1 MRLRIVGILLLAGFC
16 AMTTTV
22 QGAAVSIK
30 NPFLEVSFDSEK
42 NDLVIKSAKTGTIVV
57 SKAAFSLDVKSA
69 GIEGVKDARLGKG
82 EEIIVQHVDGSST
95 SIRLFDS
102 CPFAHVHTSVNN
114 PGKEPLDIDSLE
126 ILDMKLGL
134 DGKKLMSYGTAGL
147 KPVSNAAGSYA
158 FHALADPET
167 RNGVVTAWLTHD
179 VGVGVFFP
187 RADGDGAALKAQLD
201 FGLLRVRPGKTR
213 DTDTLLIGY
222 FDDARLGL
230 EGYADAVATHY
241 MIKLKPKPGVYCTW
255 YHSGASNEGQI
266 GENTQFAAK
275 SLKPF
280 GLDVMQI
287 DDKWQAILPNGF
299 KHEGKIPTTGPI
311 KVFVDAKSNYSK
323 GMAHTAKN
331 ITSHGMVA
339 GIWFMPFAG
348 NLNNPYF
355 DKEIFAKNADGTP
368 FHDRRWS
375 GTCIDMTNPKA
386 HKFVYD
392 RIKRIYDWGYRY
404 FKIDGMHTGIPSY
417 NIYVHTGYKN
427 QNMGKAKLHDPHTT
441 HVQAYRRGLETLREA
456 APGTFVLGCNVS
468 QNMISMGPAFG
479 LIDAMRIGP
488 DNGGAGGGN
497 WGAVTKGAW
506 HGSNLYF
513 LNGRIWYNDPD
524 PVYVRPSNPVER
536 ARWMC
541 SWLAM
546 SGGMHT
552 SSEQY
557 SKLPEDRLDILQ
569 RCLPGHTLPARP
581 ADLFETDKPQIW
593 LVQNER
599 LSVVG
604 LFNWHEKNA
613 ADISYDMRKLGLDG
627 KTTYTAFDFWANKF
641 VGPVQGAMKQTVP
654 GGTCRIL
661 ALKPQAD
668 HPQLLSTSR
677 HITQGLIDVL
687 EEKWDAGKK
696 TLSGRS
702 QVVGDDSYEMRI
714 ALPAGSSW
722 KAKGVSAEGAE
733 IKIGAA
739 DTNGVRVTIDTPKSA
754 DIAWSVTF

>member
-1 MRLRIVGILLLAGFC
+1 
-16 AMTTTV
+16 
-22 QGAAVSIK
+22 
-30 NPFLEVSFDSEK
+30 
-42 NDLVIKSAKTGTIVV
+42 
-57 SKAAFSLDVKSA
+57 
-69 GIEGVKDARLGKG
+69 
-82 EEIIVQHVDGSST
+82 
-95 SIRLFDS
+95 
-102 CPFAHVHTSVNN
+102 
-114 PGKEPLDIDSLE
+114 LDIDSLE

-134 DGKKLMSYGTAGL
+134 DGKKVMSYGTVGL

-158 FHALADPET
+158 FHAFADPET
-167 RNGVVTAWLTHD
+167 RNGLVTAWLTHD

-187 RADGDGAALKAQLD
+187 HVDGADAALKAQLD
-201 FGLLRVRPGKTR
+201 FGLLRVKPGETR
-213 DTDTLLIGY
+213 TTDTLLIGY

-230 EGYADAVATHY
+230 EGYADAVAAHY
-241 MIKLKPKPGVYCTW
+241 RIKLKPKPGVYCTW

-266 GENTQFAAK
+266 GENTEFAEK

-287 DDKWQAILPNGF
+287 DDKWQAILPKGF
-299 KHEGKIPTTGPI
+299 KHEGRIPTTGPI
-311 KVFVDAKSNYSK
+311 KVFVDTKSNYSK
-323 GMAHTAKN
+323 GMAHTAKK

-355 DKEIFAKNADGTP
+355 GKEIFAKNADGTP
-368 FHDRRWS
+368 FHDKRWS

-386 HKFVYD
+386 QKFVYD

-417 NIYVHTGYKN
+417 NIYVHTGYKK
-427 QNMGKAKLHDPHTT
+427 QNMGKANLHDPHTT
-441 HVQAYRRGLETLREA
+441 LVQAYRKGLGILRDA

-513 LNGRIWYNDPD
+513 LNGRIWHNDPD
-524 PVYVRPSNPVER
+524 PVYVRQSNPTER

-541 SWLAM
+541 SWLAV
-546 SGGMHT
+546 SGAMHT

-557 SKLPEDRLDILQ
+557 SRLPAERLDILQ
-569 RCLPGHTLPARP
+569 RCLPGHSLPARP
-581 ADLFETDKPQIW
+581 VDLFETNQPRIW
-593 LVQNER
+593 LVQNDR
-599 LSVVG
+599 LNVVG
-604 LFNWHEKNA
+604 LFNWKEKQNA
-613 ADISYDMRKLGLDG
+613 EFDYDMAKLGLDG

-641 VGPVQGAMKQTVP
+641 VGPVQGTMKQILP

-687 EEKWDAGKK
+687 YEKWDAGRK
-696 TLSGRS
+696 TLSGKSR
-702 QVVGDDSYEMRI
+702 VVGGDSYEMRI
-714 ALPAGSSW
+714 ALPSKGSW
-722 KAKGVSAEGAE
+722 KAASASSSDGAE

-739 DTNGVRVTIDTPKSA
+739 AADGLRVTIDSPK
-754 DIAWSVTF
+754 DTDVAWSVTF